1 MQFITIISFAV
12 AAALVTAADP
22 KTNPVGGAC
31 GGGTQNAPICETN
44 LDCVPTSNAIG
55 AQGICTIKSS
65 DLGGPCQQLDFP
77 NTSAVCKTGLVCDAP
92 VVPTVFPPP
101 KGIAGICKKATPV
114 GGVCGGNAT
123 NTPLCDVNL
132 DCVAPSVGSQG
143 ICTVKTSDVGGPCQ
157 QLDFP
162 NTSAVCKTGLVCEA
176 AVAPAVFP
184 PPKGIAGKCK
194 KADAPVTTATSAAT
208 YAATTTKVA
217 STTKL
222 LVSGASVQTGFF
234 AAGIIV
240 VGAFTL

>member
-12 AAALVTAADP
+12 AATLVTAADP

-55 AQGICTIKSS
+55 AKESVPSS
-65 DLGGPCQQLDFP
+65 LATLEAMPTTRLP
-77 NTSAVCKTGLVCDAP
+77 KHKRLCDAP

-217 STTKL
+217 STTKF